1 MLTYNELVAKKNDL
15 LNKKTIL
22 EDECKSKTTS
32 KLQYEKE
39 LNSIKLDMETSI
51 RRSHDLA
58 LKEEISKGVLKY
70 ENLISK
76 LLNNRETI
84 LSNKQ
89 KRLDSITYESYAD
102 EVKNGL
108 SIDDCIEKCKD
119 MKSSIELKQG
129 SRLFNVISSYT
140 SKHNSDLVSLED
152 IEKAFDSID
161 SKLHKLNNSG
171 DLLLKIESIVFDYN
185 VDVDNKNQLI
195 SFILICIIVVGLG
208 IFLTPLLILL
218 MLSLFGYNVY
228 KSHFIYKCIVE
239 VNNIMYNLSDIKS
252 SIEKGINSKMEEDR
266 LLIENKFKSKLAKI
280 DSNVEEL
287 ENKIIEVTESI
298 TNGFHFNS
306 DRLKE
311 SFKIKENSLK
321 EKISLLSSEYLNLS
335 ASITDLEKDIK
346 DVDLEINKLSRSIFE
361 QYYPKEPK
369 DKSLLYPKDMLI
381 DLVNNKPN
389 IFNLPKGSS
398 CFIFKNEEDLFSYLD
413 LYLTLLY
420 SQMACSSFSVH
431 YYDSKY
437 IGTKSIEF
445 TKLKNFMVYSD
456 KENVDDDA
464 EEMRVEMGKRI
475 TLLAG
480 SNVLAYNEEMIAE
493 SSVPLSYNIVIDLFT
508 DDSRLSDISK
518 QVIINGF
525 DSGIVYNS
533 FILESQID
541 FKGNGVFWNMLPLF
555 KDFYLV
561 TSDKIAKKS
570 KSFFENKREK

>member
-1 MLTYNELVAKKNDL
+1 M
-15 LNKKTIL
+15 
-22 EDECKSKTTS
+22 
-32 KLQYEKE
+32 
-39 LNSIKLDMETSI
+39 
-51 RRSHDLA
+51 
-58 LKEEISKGVLKY
+58 
-70 ENLISK
+70 
-76 LLNNRETI
+76 
-84 LSNKQ
+84 
-89 KRLDSITYESYAD
+89 
-102 EVKNGL
+102 
-108 SIDDCIEKCKD
+108 
-119 MKSSIELKQG
+119 
-129 SRLFNVISSYT
+129 
-140 SKHNSDLVSLED
+140 
-152 IEKAFDSID
+152 
-161 SKLHKLNNSG
+161 
-171 DLLLKIESIVFDYN
+171 
-185 VDVDNKNQLI
+185 
-195 SFILICIIVVGLG
+195 
-208 IFLTPLLILL
+208 
-218 MLSLFGYNVY
+218 
-228 KSHFIYKCIVE
+228 
-239 VNNIMYNLSDIKS
+239 
-252 SIEKGINSKMEEDR
+252 
-266 LLIENKFKSKLAKI
+266 
-280 DSNVEEL
+280 
-287 ENKIIEVTESI
+287 
-298 TNGFHFNS
+298 
-306 DRLKE
+306 
-311 SFKIKENSLK
+311 
-321 EKISLLSSEYLNLS
+321 SSEYLNLS

-346 DVDLEINKLSRSIFE
+346 DVDLEINKLSKSIFE

-420 SQMACSSFSVH
+420 SQMACSSFTVH

-456 KENVDDDA
+456 KENVDDDV

-508 DDSRLSDISK
+508 DDSRLSDVSK